1 MRARPSAAT
10 VAAAT
15 LALTLGLVAAAFAWS
30 EPPAGRDYRDP
41 LALSSAGALR
51 IADSRGGGAILRA
64 PALAPGGSAA
74 GKVTIHN
81 RGAAA
86 RLLLSRR
93 RLLEASVV
101 GDDSLERAL
110 RLRIREITPG
120 AHKLVYHGA
129 LATMPTLRLGPVAP
143 GASRRYRFVAS
154 LPEPGLVDNRL
165 MGARLRFDY
174 RWQLRRQ

>member
-1 MRARPSAAT
+1 MWVRPNAAT
-10 VAAAT
+10 TAAAS
-15 LALTLGLVAAAFAWS
+15 LALTLGLIAAAVAWS
-30 EPPAGRDYRDP
+30 DPEQRRDTGEG
-41 LALSSAGALR
+41 LTLSAAGALR

-64 PALAPGGSAA
+64 PALGPGASAS
-74 GKVTIHN
+74 GRVTIHN

-93 RLLEASVV
+93 RLLNTPGV
-101 GDDSLERAL
+101 GEDSLERAL
-110 RLRIREITPG
+110 RLRVREITPG

-154 LPEPGLVDNRL
+154 LPEPGLVDNSL